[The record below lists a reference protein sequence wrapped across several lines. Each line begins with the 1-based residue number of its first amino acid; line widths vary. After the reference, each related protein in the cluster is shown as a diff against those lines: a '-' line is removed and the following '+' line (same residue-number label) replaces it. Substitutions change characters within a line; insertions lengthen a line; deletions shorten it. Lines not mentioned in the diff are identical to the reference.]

1 MILRA
6 SLANKDV
13 ASENELTVGAFGAQ
27 TLGFAITTVV
37 RRTRSFFMS
46 EQLYIHKHNHSTS
59 NVMKSEKFS

>member
-37 RRTRSFFMS
+37 RRTRSFFIANNCIFINIIILPPM
-46 EQLYIHKHNHSTS
+46 
-59 NVMKSEKFS
+59 